1 MSKPKAQARSALKLD
16 LFADAARKAK
26 IETLGDPLQ
35 VIARH
40 IDFDHLTQ
48 VIDELLPRGD
58 ATRGGAHRT
67 PLWSWCA
74 S

>member
-1 MSKPKAQARSALKLD
+1 MSKPKAQAHSARKLD
-16 LFADAARKAK
+16 LFADAARKQK

-48 VIDELLPRGD
+48 VI
-58 ATRGGAHRT
+58 
-67 PLWSWCA
+67 
-74 S
+74 

>member
-1 MSKPKAQARSALKLD
+1 MSKPQAQARSALKLD

-26 IETLGDPLQ
+26 IETLGDSLQ

-40 IDFDHLTQ
+40 IDFAHLTQ
-48 VIDELLPRGD
+48 VVDELLPRGD
-58 ATRGGAHRT
+58 ATKGGARHT
-67 PLWSWCA
+67 PPQSWCA